1 MGNPQ
6 LTNRGWQGR
15 LAFFW
20 ALALTR
26 FTPQDKTKLQ
36 ASAARAGLLGQI
48 IPAISRA
55 KEAID
60 PIVSEELSILE
71 SFEALGFEFD
81 EAVTRGSRG
90 TATISYG
97 NPR

>member
-6 LTNRGWQGR
+6 LMNRGGEGNWHFLGSG
-15 LAFFW
+15 AHSFC
-20 ALALTR
+20 
-26 FTPQDKTKLQ
+26 PQDKTKLQ

-71 SFEALGFEFD
+71 SFEAL
-81 EAVTRGSRG
+81 TRR
-90 TATISYG
+90 
-97 NPR
+97 

>member
-6 LTNRGWQGR
+6 LMNRGGEGNWHFLGSGAHSFCPQG
-15 LAFFW
+15 
-20 ALALTR
+20 
-26 FTPQDKTKLQ
+26 KTKLQ

-55 KEAID
+55 KEAIG

-71 SFEALGFEFD
+71 SFEALEFEFD
-81 EAVTRGSRG
+81 EAATRGSRG

>member
-6 LTNRGWQGR
+6 LMNRGGKGNWHFLGSG
-15 LAFFW
+15 AHSFY
-20 ALALTR
+20 
-26 FTPQDKTKLQ
+26 PQDKTKLQ

-71 SFEALGFEFD
+71 SFEALEFEFD
-81 EAVTRGSRG
+81 EAVTRGSRS

>member
-6 LTNRGWQGR
+6 LMNRGGEGNWHFLGSG
-15 LAFFW
+15 AHSFC
-20 ALALTR
+20 
-26 FTPQDKTKLQ
+26 PQDKTKLQ
-36 ASAARAGLLGQI
+36 ASATRAGLLGQI

-55 KEAID
+55 KEVID

-71 SFEALGFEFD
+71 SFEALEFEFD

>member
-6 LTNRGWQGR
+6 LMNRGWQGR
-15 LAFFW
+15 LAFFGSG
-20 ALALTR
+20 AHS
-26 FTPQDKTKLQ
+26 FCSQDKTKLQ

-71 SFEALGFEFD
+71 SFEALEFEFD